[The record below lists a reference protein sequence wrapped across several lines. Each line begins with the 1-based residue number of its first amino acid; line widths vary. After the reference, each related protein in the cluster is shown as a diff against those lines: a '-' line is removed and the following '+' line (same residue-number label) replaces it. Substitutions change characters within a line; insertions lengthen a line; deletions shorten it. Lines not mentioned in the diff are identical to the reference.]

1 MEQDIDY
8 FVARLGKIEGFG
20 DTGNKLLGV
29 VKEKK
34 VESPPEEEKEKQKEE
49 DKAYGENGEKAKT
62 TGNGDASEGES
73 RRSDE
78 KSGDEEAKQKGPG

>member
-1 MEQDIDY
+1 MKQDIDY

-34 VESPPEEEKEKQKEE
+34 VEPLPEEEKAEE
-49 DKAYGENGEKAKT
+49 VQAGDENGKGEDSK
-62 TGNGDASEGES
+62 DASGES
-73 RRSDE
+73 PKPNE
-78 KSGDEEAKQKGPG
+78 KSGGNEFEDKGPG